1 MAQIGQK
8 SSLLLTKHFCAQ
20 KAAQVVFT
28 RTFYS
33 RKSIHPHFLLPQVE
47 SRTFLGS
54 KIVLF
59 WCAKIMQRKL
69 LKCLYKS
76 TDVVHLNSMMNDTKE
91 RLTNLANMLSIIA
104 NREIEITVRGE
115 KEFTFSFDGEDK
127 NAIKLLKRYFKNTWT
142 KWTND
147 FDLECD
153 MTCCY
158 VSF

>member
-1 MAQIGQK
+1 MI
-8 SSLLLTKHFCAQ
+8 
-20 KAAQVVFT
+20 
-28 RTFYS
+28 
-33 RKSIHPHFLLPQVE
+33 
-47 SRTFLGS
+47 
-54 KIVLF
+54 
-59 WCAKIMQRKL
+59 
-69 LKCLYKS
+69 CLYKS
-76 TDVVHLNSMMNDTKE
+76 KGVVHIDSMMNETKE

-127 NAIKLLKRYFKNTWT
+127 NAIKFLKRYFKNTWT

-147 FDLECD
+147 FDAECD

>member
-1 MAQIGQK
+1 
-8 SSLLLTKHFCAQ
+8 
-20 KAAQVVFT
+20 
-28 RTFYS
+28 
-33 RKSIHPHFLLPQVE
+33 
-47 SRTFLGS
+47 
-54 KIVLF
+54 
-59 WCAKIMQRKL
+59 
-69 LKCLYKS
+69 
-76 TDVVHLNSMMNDTKE
+76 MMNDTKE